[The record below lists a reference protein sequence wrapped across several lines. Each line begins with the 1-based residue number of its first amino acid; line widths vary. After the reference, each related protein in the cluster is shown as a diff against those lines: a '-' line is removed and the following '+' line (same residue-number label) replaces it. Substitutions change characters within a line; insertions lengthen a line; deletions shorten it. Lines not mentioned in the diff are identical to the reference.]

1 MKDKRYFTISE
12 AAELLNLSPATV
24 RRMFDDGQL
33 QGFRIP
39 GGNHRRISRSSVL
52 NLLLQKYQQEPDET
66 QEAA

>member
-24 RRMFDDGQL
+24 RRMFDNGQL

-39 GGNHRRISRSSVL
+39 GGKHRRISKTSVMAT
-52 NLLLQKYQQEPDET
+52 LLQKYQSEPDET
-66 QEAA
+66 PES

>member
-24 RRMFDDGQL
+24 RRMFDNGQL

-39 GGNHRRISRSSVL
+39 GGNHRRISKSSVMF
-52 NLLLQKYQQEPDET
+52 LLLQKYQSEPDET
-66 QEAA
+66 PEA

>member
-24 RRMFDDGQL
+24 RRMFDNGQL

-39 GGNHRRISRSSVL
+39 GGNHRRISKTSVL
-52 NLLLQKYQQEPDET
+52 LQMQENRQPET

>member
-52 NLLLQKYQQEPDET
+52 NLLLQKYQQEPET